1 MNYDL
6 SSGKG
11 YAVLLVYE
19 KFKHANNRKGADI
32 DLKNMQDITKALGLE
47 QINQDNDKNLTRV
60 DTLKVLKDAYSLITE
75 NDCQMFVFM
84 ISTHG
89 KELPNPA
96 ASGQKDHALSC
107 SDDEMIFLSTDV
119 VKMFSEHNCPIL
131 KGKPKLF
138 FIQACR
144 SIDPTWYMV
153 KGTEMM
159 YPDCRMHIT
168 EDKTK
173 VSVVRKKDTTSK
185 TEQFIDVQDIAQINT
200 SKNSDNIKEPR
211 EFHLVLKGGKGKEEF
226 IASTQDHADAWVI
239 GLCDL
244 MIPDD
249 SISRVS
255 ARRIKK
261 DGNEE
266 DGLLMLKK
274 RWEHILWKCSS
285 HVTGVDGG
293 TGNQTIADSLA
304 IATANKDETE
314 VDAKGRNES
323 ASKVLGFTS
332 PLSDNYKH
340 TGTKNVVLSCETFSQ
355 EVKWEKDGKL
365 IHSTTR
371 VKIEDKEKVHQLT
384 FAELEYGDSG
394 IYICSNTDEKLTRIS
409 LIVGG
414 FKKPLQDIYTNTGTN
429 DVILSCENN
438 IQNVKWEKDG
448 KPIVSKD
455 GKPIESTTRVKIEP
469 NEFVH
474 QLTFTEVEYGD
485 TGTYTCSSSERW
497 STSASLIVG
506 GFKKPLRDEY
516 AKTGAKNVI
525 FSCETYSPNVNWE
538 KDGKPIG
545 STTRVK
551 IEQKGFV
558 HQLIFTEVE
567 YGDTGNYTC
576 STPEGR
582 TTSSTLIVGDS
593 LTPKK
598 WSWSASKRV
607 FTTSCLDGSDLV
619 IESNNLEE
627 TEQGDNWFNKLTYA
641 MYNQSYG
648 KDEGITLQT
657 ITSTKIQ
664 SGGETKQD
672 GYGKDEGIKLQT
684 IKSTEIQSGGQ
695 KKQDGDMESDSKP
708 GNDTGP
714 MTPQTT
720 RTESDTKPGAD
731 AKSLSPQTT
740 QGVTDSRQNIIAP
753 IPRLVECNRD
763 MLMMFAALS
772 GKIAW
777 RSKAEGSWLFACVIK
792 ALNEQKQNDAPVD
805 LMSVLTTATGTMAE
819 KEAQFKGSWKAVPV
833 IEHRLLKA
841 LICKVQHLESVN
853 ND

>member
-323 ASKVLGFTS
+323 ASKVLGF
-332 PLSDNYKH
+332 
-340 TGTKNVVLSCETFSQ
+340 
-355 EVKWEKDGKL
+355 
-365 IHSTTR
+365 
-371 VKIEDKEKVHQLT
+371 
-384 FAELEYGDSG
+384 
-394 IYICSNTDEKLTRIS
+394 
-409 LIVGG
+409 
-414 FKKPLQDIYTNTGTN
+414 KKPLQDIYTNTGTN

-720 RTESDTKPGAD
+720 QGTESDTKPGAD

>member
-185 TEQFIDVQDIAQINT
+185 TEQFI
-200 SKNSDNIKEPR
+200 
-211 EFHLVLKGGKGKEEF
+211 
-226 IASTQDHADAWVI
+226 
-239 GLCDL
+239 
-244 MIPDD
+244 PDD

-285 HVTGVDGG
+285 HVTGVDG
-293 TGNQTIADSLA
+293 
-304 IATANKDETE
+304 DETE

-582 TTSSTLIVGDS
+582 TTSSTLIVG
-593 LTPKK
+593 
-598 WSWSASKRV
+598 V
-607 FTTSCLDGSDLV
+607 YDGL
-619 IESNNLEE
+619 L
-627 TEQGDNWFNKLTYA
+627 
-641 MYNQSYG
+641 SY
-648 KDEGITLQT
+648 
-657 ITSTKIQ
+657 
-664 SGGETKQD
+664 
-672 GYGKDEGIKLQT
+672 
-684 IKSTEIQSGGQ
+684 
-695 KKQDGDMESDSKP
+695 
-708 GNDTGP
+708 
-714 MTPQTT
+714 
-720 RTESDTKPGAD
+720 
-731 AKSLSPQTT
+731 
-740 QGVTDSRQNIIAP
+740 
-753 IPRLVECNRD
+753 
-763 MLMMFAALS
+763 
-772 GKIAW
+772 
-777 RSKAEGSWLFACVIK
+777 
-792 ALNEQKQNDAPVD
+792 
-805 LMSVLTTATGTMAE
+805 
-819 KEAQFKGSWKAVPV
+819 
-833 IEHRLLKA
+833 
-841 LICKVQHLESVN
+841 
-853 ND
+853 